1 MVSQKEAEMFAKV
14 AQWKESSMSVVAFA
28 RTFGITER
36 KFYYWVQKERETFIS
51 GVDDPGFIEIGQLI
65 KPVQPVKPTALREV
79 EIQPVKFISP
89 QIELIFPSGLCVKI
103 YA

>member
-1 MVSQKEAEMFAKV
+1 MLSQKKAEMFTRV
-14 AQWKESSMSVVAFA
+14 AEWKGSSMSIVAFA

-36 KFYYWVQKERETFIS
+36 KFYYWVQKEREASMS
-51 GVDDPGFIEIGQLI
+51 GDDNAGFIEIGQLVKTVHPV
-65 KPVQPVKPTALREV
+65 KPAPLAEVETQPVKLPN
-79 EIQPVKFISP
+79 P